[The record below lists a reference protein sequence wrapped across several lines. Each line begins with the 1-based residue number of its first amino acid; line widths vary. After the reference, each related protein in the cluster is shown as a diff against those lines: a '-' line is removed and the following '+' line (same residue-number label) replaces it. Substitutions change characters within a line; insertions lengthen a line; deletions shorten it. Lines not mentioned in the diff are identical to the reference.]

1 LGSGLSF
8 YEFTHEREHLTL
20 PVLQL
25 SDYIYTVEPESEM
38 LIGDPNKGHVSNY
51 YIGQKTTEEEV
62 AAIQKEAERRQL
74 DVLNTRV
81 EKHEDGTFTLHI
93 ASTEEKEENAQITLA
108 DDKTVQLKVKYGD
121 FKEALQKSVDALNE
135 AKKYAA
141 NKHQEGAL
149 EMYIKSYALLYDF
162 RDVD

>member
-1 LGSGLSF
+1 LGSGLSC
-8 YEFTHEREHLTL
+8 YEFTHEREHLT
-20 PVLQL
+20 VLQL

-51 YIGQKTTEEEV
+51 YLGQKTTEEEV

-81 EKHEDGTFTLHI
+81 EKHEDGTFILHI

-149 EMYIKSYALLYDF
+149 DMYIKSYALLFDF